1 VSIEVPLPI
10 KIEQQANSNPDKI
23 FVQEVNG
30 VDHTYEQ
37 FHAACRRWSDAF
49 AAAGVKPGEYVASML
64 PIGMTSY
71 CCWIGL
77 SWLGAAEVPIN
88 TQFVSQTLLYPLQ
101 NCQVRVLVI
110 DEQFVG
116 RLASLVDA
124 LSYFETVV
132 VVGSVEGALRLP
144 WRVISVD
151 EFLAGGTPAPYV
163 IPRYHDPHAVI
174 YTSGTTGPS
183 KGVLQPWVNIQ
194 DQAHGTFPGQQLGD
208 YEDGAIYT
216 CWPTFHSS
224 GKFGMTIASEFDL
237 RMVLRPG
244 FSLSNFWSDIRTH
257 RCTHATLLVVAGL
270 ILSQPELPDDLE
282 NPLEK
287 VGMYPLFPGYR
298 AFEKRFGVTVTAGY
312 GGTETG
318 SVASTSDP
326 LSHRVNGKPREGYIV
341 RIVNDDGEPLPVGQ
355 VGEIVIRHEHPWR
368 LNSGYV
374 GRPELTAQSW
384 RDGWFRTG
392 DAGQFDDQGNLYFV
406 DRLNDYLRHRGHNVS
421 SFEVEAEVL
430 AHDGVEFCACIGVPS
445 DLAVPG
451 QTVPDDDI
459 KVFVVR
465 KAGSPLTA
473 AGLYAFLEPQVPVF
487 MLPRYVEFVDELPR
501 TPTGK
506 VRKVDLRERPRD
518 PATEWEAPRRGR
530 KAASGVRHLG

>member
-1 VSIEVPLPI
+1 MSIEVPLPI
-10 KIEQQANSNPDKI
+10 KIEQRADSNPDRL

-30 VDHTYEQ
+30 PSYTYAQ
-37 FHAACRRWSDAF
+37 FHDASRRWSDAF
-49 AAAGVKPGEYVASML
+49 AAVGVKRDDYVASML

-71 CCWIGL
+71 YCWIGL
-77 SWLGAAEVPIN
+77 SWLGAVEVPIN
-88 TQFVSQTLLYPLQ
+88 TQFVGQTLAYPLQ
-101 NCQVRVLVI
+101 NCQARVLVI
-110 DEQFVG
+110 DGKFLG
-116 RLASLVDA
+116 RLAALVDTLA
-124 LSYFETVV
+124 YLETVV
-132 VVGSVEGALRLP
+132 VVGSADDAAGLP

-151 EFLAGGTPAPYV
+151 EFLANGTPAPYV
-163 IPRYHDPHAVI
+163 VPRYHDPHAVI

-224 GKFGMTIASEFDL
+224 GKFGMTIAGEFDL

-244 FSLSNFWSDIRTH
+244 FSLSNFWSDIRTY

-270 ILSQPELPDDLE
+270 ILGQPELPNDLD

-298 AFEKRFGVTVTAGY
+298 IFEKRFGVTVTAGY

-326 LSHRVNGKPREGYIV
+326 LSHRVNGKPREGYII
-341 RIVNDDGEPLPVGQ
+341 RIVNDDGEQLPMGQ
-355 VGEIVIRHEHPWR
+355 VGEIVIRHELPWR
-368 LNSGYV
+368 LNKGYV
-374 GRPELTAQSW
+374 GKPEATAQAW

-421 SFEVEAEVL
+421 SFEVEAEVI
-430 AHDGVEFCACIGVPS
+430 AHDEVEFCACIGVPS
-445 DLAVPG
+445 DLAAPG

-459 KVFVVR
+459 KIFVVR
-465 KAGSPLTA
+465 KAGSTLTGA
-473 AGLYAFLEPQVPVF
+473 ELYAFLEPRVPVF
-487 MLPRYVEFVDELPR
+487 MMPRYIEFIDELPR

-506 VRKVDLRERPRD
+506 VRKVELRERPRD
-518 PATEWEAPRRGR
+518 PATEWESPRLARRAVR
-530 KAASGVRHLG
+530 KPNQ